1 MNVIKSKKN
10 YHLLS
15 QSMAISLQLFSKRI
29 GLVVIFIGGIV
40 FLGWLLNIPL
50 LKSILP
56 EMPRM
61 KVNTAVCFILTGASL
76 WLWHQAQSQ
85 GALFVRKFPIRIVAQ
100 VVAAIA
106 ILVSLLT
113 LIQYSF
119 HVNLGIDELLVQQ
132 PEPLLSK
139 AIPGRMSP
147 NTAMAFFNMGTA
159 LVLLNSR
166 SPNYRAIQGF
176 AGLAWL
182 MSYLG
187 LMGYVYNIFHL
198 YAAGI
203 PREMGMAVHTAF
215 SFLLLS
221 SGILCALPDKGIMP
235 LLVGKGIGCQ
245 TARRLLPFV
254 FVIYPMVAS
263 LCAIGSHFF
272 LYTKETERALIEIL
286 DTLLLSGGVL
296 WNTYALNKTDYH
308 RLQAE
313 EQLIS
318 INQRLQVE
326 LEERQR
332 AEEALQAEQARF
344 ASILD
349 IASDA
354 IIAVDG
360 NQQITL
366 FNQGAEKI
374 FGYAAGE
381 VIGQNLSLLLPSRYA
396 KVHHHHVNSFS
407 QSDGKARRM
416 GERSEIFG
424 RRKDDT
430 EFPAEASIS
439 KLEISDE
446 KIFTAIVRDITER
459 KQAEANLF
467 QLAAIVESSEDAII
481 SKTLDG
487 KIMSWNDGAQ
497 KLFGYTATEAIG
509 QSISLLLP
517 CDRTDEELQNIEK
530 IRCGE
535 RVKHYETIRKR
546 KDGKL
551 VDIALT
557 ISPVLDA
564 TGKIVGVSKIARN
577 ITERKQADRE
587 LKQAKEAAEVANRAK
602 SAFLASMSHEL
613 RTPMNVI
620 LGFAQVMSHDKSLSL
635 QQQEHLKIISRS
647 GDHLLNLIN
656 DVLDFS
662 KIEADRITLD
672 ESSFDL
678 IDLVESVAAMLKQRT
693 EVKGLSFSLEIAPD
707 VPQYV
712 ITDGK
717 KLRQVLLNLLGNAIK
732 FTHEGGVM
740 LRVRVGTGKW
750 GQASGEKPSQSL
762 CFEVKD
768 TGVGIASHELDTIFD
783 AFMQTQSGKISKEGT
798 GLGLSI
804 SRKFVQLMGGDI
816 SVSSILGEGSTFTF
830 EIPVSIVPTASVQ
843 QESLHRQ
850 VIGLTSKS
858 DYRILV
864 VDDQPENR
872 LLLVELM
879 THLGLEVRE
888 ASNGQEA
895 FKLWQEWQPHLI
907 WMDIQMPVM
916 DGYETAQ
923 KIRAENEG
931 DRTIIIALS
940 AHASQSDRS
949 LAIAVGCNDYI
960 TKPVREESLY
970 AKMADYL
977 GLQYIY
983 EQQKKEIPQ
992 KSLSDSELQ
1001 SLLSQMPSNW
1011 VTQLYQ
1017 AAQLCDDKESY
1028 RLLEQIPEQ
1037 FVTLSFALQKLVHD
1051 FRFELIVKIL
1061 ENWSTL
1067 QSTPILK

>member
-29 GLVVIFIGGIV
+29 SLAVIFIGGIV
-40 FLGWLLNIPL
+40 FLGWLLNISL

-56 EMPRM
+56 GMPSM

-76 WLWHQAQSQ
+76 WLWHQAQNH
-85 GALFVRKFPIRIVAQ
+85 GASLVRKFHIGVVAQ

-106 ILVSLLT
+106 ILISLLT

-119 HVNLGIDELLVQQ
+119 HVNLGIDELLLQQ

-147 NTAMAFFNMGTA
+147 NTAINFFNTGTA
-159 LVLLNSR
+159 LVLLNTR
-166 SPNYRAIQGF
+166 CPNYRAIQGF

-203 PREMGMAVHTAF
+203 PREMGMAIHTAF

-221 SGILCALPDKGIMP
+221 SSILCALPDKGIMP
-235 LLVGKGIGCQ
+235 LLAGKGMGCQ

-286 DTLLLSGGVL
+286 DTFLLSGGVL

-313 EQLIS
+313 KQLTS
-318 INQRLQVE
+318 TNQRLQLE

-381 VIGQNLSLLLPSRYA
+381 VIGQNLLLLLPSRYA

-416 GERSEIFG
+416 GERGEIFG
-424 RRKDDT
+424 RRKDGT
-430 EFPAEASIS
+430 EFSAEASIS
-439 KLEISDE
+439 KLEIDNE
-446 KIFTAIVRDITER
+446 KIFTAIVRDITVR
-459 KQAEANLF
+459 KQAEVNLF
-467 QLAAIVESSEDAII
+467 QLAAIVKSSEDAII
-481 SKTLDG
+481 SNTLDG
-487 KIMSWNDGAQ
+487 TIMSWNDGAQ

-509 QSISLLLP
+509 QSISLLFP
-517 CDRTDEELQNIEK
+517 CDRTDEALQNIEK

-535 RVKHYETIRKR
+535 TVENYETIRKR

-564 TGKIVGVSKIARN
+564 TGKIVGASKIARN

-732 FTHEGGVM
+732 FTNEGGVM
-740 LRVRVGTGKW
+740 LGVKVEW

-762 CFEVKD
+762 CFEIKD
-768 TGVGIASHELDTIFD
+768 TGVGIASDELDTIFD

-816 SVSSILGEGSTFTF
+816 SVHSTLGEGSTFTF
-830 EIPVSIVPTASVQ
+830 EIPVSIVPAALVQ
-843 QESLHRQ
+843 QESTHRQ
-850 VIGLTSKS
+850 VIGLISKS
-858 DYRILV
+858 EYRILV

-960 TKPVREESLY
+960 TKPVREEFLY

-983 EQQKKEIPQ
+983 EQQKKEISQ

-1001 SLLSQMPSNW
+1001 SLLSQMPSSW

-1017 AAQLCDDKESY
+1017 AAQLCDDKESE
-1028 RLLEQIPEQ
+1028 RLLAQIPEQ
-1037 FVTLSFALQKLVHD
+1037 FVTITSALQKLVHD
-1051 FRFELIVKIL
+1051 FRFEIIVKIL
-1061 ENWSTL
+1061 ENWSNS